1 MAYANTDPAAPA
13 HPPAAPESPAPDPPA
28 HHAAPGAAHPP
39 AHAPDHAEDTTTGIN
54 HRKLLMWVFL
64 GSDCLF
70 FGSLIAT
77 YMLYRGQSIVG
88 PYPADIIDVPI
99 TTVSTFVLLMSSFT
113 MVMGVAAARSG
124 NQKRLL
130 QWLVATIILGS
141 IFIGFQVYEFNL
153 FRIEGLRYETNLF
166 SSTFFTLTG
175 FHGAHVTLGI
185 VWLIGLAI
193 ITARNPAGRP
203 SDLDV
208 DIAGLYWHF
217 VDIVWIV
224 IFTLLYLVGGFDA
237 GPEAPHAAIQSVA
250 NLVGLTG

>member
-1 MAYANTDPAAPA
+1 MAHADTTHA
-13 HPPAAPESPAPDPPA
+13 PPA
-28 HHAAPGAAHPP
+28 HHPP
-39 AHAPDHAEDTTTGIN
+39 AHSPPPHSPPAEEEYTTTGIN

-77 YMLYRGQSIVG
+77 YMVYRGQSIVG

-99 TTVSTFVLLMSSFT
+99 TTISTFVLLMSSFA
-113 MVMGVAAARSG
+113 MVMAVAAARNG
-124 NQKRLL
+124 NQKRLI
-130 QWLVATIILGS
+130 QWLLLTIVLGLG
-141 IFIGFQVYEFNL
+141 FIGFQVYEFNL

-185 VWLIGLAI
+185 FWLICLAI
-193 ITARNPAGRP
+193 VAARNPAGRP
-203 SDLDV
+203 SGLDV

-224 IFTLLYLVGGFDA
+224 IFTLLYLIGGFDA
-237 GPEAPHAAIQSVA
+237 GPKPDDAHAAAQ
-250 NLVGLTG
+250 GWQWLTGLIS

>member
-1 MAYANTDPAAPA
+1 MA
-13 HPPAAPESPAPDPPA
+13 
-28 HHAAPGAAHPP
+28 HADT
-39 AHAPDHAEDTTTGIN
+39 AHAPPVHPPPAEEEYTTTGIN

-77 YMLYRGQSIVG
+77 YMVYRGQSIVG

-99 TTVSTFVLLMSSFT
+99 TTISTFVLLMSSFA
-113 MVMGVAAARSG
+113 MVMAVAAARNG
-124 NQKRLL
+124 NQKRLI
-130 QWLVATIILGS
+130 QWLLLTIVLGLG
-141 IFIGFQVYEFNL
+141 FIGFQVYEFNL

-185 VWLIGLAI
+185 FWLICLTIVA
-193 ITARNPAGRP
+193 ARNPAGRP
-203 SDLDV
+203 SGLDV

-224 IFTLLYLVGGFDA
+224 IFTLLYLIGGFDA
-237 GPEAPHAAIQSVA
+237 GPDAAHAAAQ
-250 NLVGLTG
+250 GWQWLTGLIS

>member
-1 MAYANTDPAAPA
+1 MA
-13 HPPAAPESPAPDPPA
+13 HVE
-28 HHAAPGAAHPP
+28 P
-39 AHAPDHAEDTTTGIN
+39 AHAPPVEEETTTGIN

-77 YMLYRGQSIVG
+77 YMVYRGQSIVG
-88 PYPADIIDVPI
+88 PYPADIIDVPV
-99 TTVSTFVLLMSSFT
+99 TTISTFVLLMSSFS
-113 MVMGVAAARSG
+113 MVMGVAAARNG
-124 NQKRLL
+124 NQKRLI
-130 QWLVATIILGS
+130 QWLLLTIVLGS
-141 IFIGFQVYEFNL
+141 GFIAFQVYEFNA
-153 FRIEGLRYETNLF
+153 FRVEGLRYETNLF

-185 VWLIGLAI
+185 FWLICIAI
-193 ITARNPAGRP
+193 IAARNPAGRP

-224 IFTLLYLVGGFDA
+224 IFTLLYLIGGFDA
-237 GPEAPHAAIQSVA
+237 GPDAGHAAVEGWHWVTG
-250 NLVGLTG
+250 LVS